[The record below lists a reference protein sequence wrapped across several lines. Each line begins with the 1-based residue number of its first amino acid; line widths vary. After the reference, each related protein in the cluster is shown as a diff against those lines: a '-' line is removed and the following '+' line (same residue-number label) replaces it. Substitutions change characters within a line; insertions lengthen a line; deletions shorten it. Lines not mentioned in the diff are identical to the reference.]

1 MITGVNGTGG
11 LERLAVAANR
21 PDNAAAIGRT
31 EAFGAV
37 QPQAAT
43 ELSPLA
49 RDKVELSPLAGDWAA
64 SPPVDA
70 EKVRTLKDAIIRGDY
85 RADPM
90 QIAAK
95 MLALAPDPAA

>member
-1 MITGVNGTGG
+1 MITGVNGAGG
-11 LERLAVAANR
+11 VERLAVAANR
-21 PDNAAAIGRT
+21 PDNAAAIGKT
-31 EAFGAV
+31 ETFGAV
-37 QPQAAT
+37 QPQAAA

-49 RDKVELSPLAGDWAA
+49 RDMAA
-64 SPPVDA
+64 DPPVDA
-70 EKVRTLKDAIIRGDY
+70 DKVRTLKDAIIRGDY

>member
-1 MITGVNGTGG
+1 MITGVNGAGG
-11 LERLAVAANR
+11 LERLAMAANR
-21 PDNAAAIGRT
+21 PDNAAATART

-37 QPQAAT
+37 KPQPAAD
-43 ELSPLA
+43 LSPLA
-49 RDKVELSPLAGDWAA
+49 RDMSAG
-64 SPPVDA
+64 PPVDA